1 MPSYLAL
8 GKYTQQGLDTMGE
21 LGDRLAATKQTVSDA
36 GGRLIFFYMTFGQY
50 DFAALTEMPDDEA
63 AARLDLRTGQPVR
76 REGRPA
82 RAGQLPAAAGLVGVG
97 AIALRQWLLPGLI
110 ANVAYLRAQL
120 STPMA

>member
-63 AARLDLRTGQPVR
+63 AARLALSINAQGNIRTETVR
-76 REGRPA
+76 AFTEEE
-82 RAGQLPAAAGLVGVG
+82 
-97 AIALRQWLLPGLI
+97 AIALVSSLGD
-110 ANVAYLRAQL
+110 
-120 STPMA
+120 